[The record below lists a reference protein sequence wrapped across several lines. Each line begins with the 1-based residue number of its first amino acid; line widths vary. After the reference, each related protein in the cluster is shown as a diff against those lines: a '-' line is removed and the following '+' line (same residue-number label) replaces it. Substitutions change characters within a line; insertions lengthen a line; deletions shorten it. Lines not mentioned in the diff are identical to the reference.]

1 MIQSYAVIG
10 KNKTAGWWVLGLWL
24 GVFICPGH
32 GQAVKVRDQSAG
44 LFVGIG
50 KFEYQTG
57 LKQLEHAP
65 DDAVALAHR
74 FVVEL
79 KQVPPS
85 RAQVVLA
92 GKPKSVAA
100 QRQLKE
106 LERLKVLIVSGTRSG
121 FKKALQ
127 RFVGQSGSG
136 GLAVM
141 AVSLHGYETQKDIYL
156 MPSDGNWQTV
166 RTSGVSM
173 TSVLEA
179 LQQSSARS
187 RVLLLDACREVPA
200 GESLNRAEAEA
211 ALRQRVKAVAGL
223 TVLASCSAGEKSW
236 QAKSLEQGV
245 FTHFILAGLKEKEV
259 NWADLGEK
267 VVKDSEAWFARYGEA
282 GPRAWFVGGETA
294 SNQQRTP
301 NIE

>member
-1 MIQSYAVIG
+1 MCVTGMDKA
-10 KNKTAGWWVLGLWL
+10 AGWWWVLGFWL
-24 GVFICPGH
+24 SAFSGPIH
-32 GQAVKVRDQSAG
+32 GQTSTTTDQSAG

-50 KFEYQTG
+50 KFEYRTG
-57 LKQLEHAP
+57 LKQLEFAP

-106 LERLKVLIVSGTRSG
+106 LERLKVSILAGTRRG
-121 FKKALQ
+121 FMKALQ
-127 RFVGQSGSG
+127 RFAGQAGKG

-141 AVSLHGYETQKDIYL
+141 SVSVHGYETQEDIYL

-173 TSVLEA
+173 ASVLEA
-179 LQQSSARS
+179 LRQSGARS

-200 GESLNRAEAEA
+200 GESLDREAAEA
-211 ALRQRVKAVAGL
+211 AVRQRMKGVEGL

-236 QAKSLEQGV
+236 QAKTLEQGV
-245 FTHFILAGLKEKEV
+245 FTHFVLAGFKDKEL
-259 NWADLGEK
+259 NWASLGSK

-282 GPRAWFVGGETA
+282 GPRAWFQRNGE
-294 SNQQRTP
+294 
-301 NIE
+301 